1 MLKAIIIS
9 SLFLLGI
16 VFVFQNQELFLKEF
30 LVNFDIT
37 IFSFQ
42 DRPITNSFLLAAA
55 FLLGVFI
62 SLISMGF
69 SSISKSFKIN
79 QLQKKINSM
88 EKHTL
93 NKEVK

>member
-42 DRPITNSFLLAAA
+42 DRPITSSFLLAAA

-88 EKHTL
+88 EKNTL